1 MVCVPLHLLLFLV
14 HGAGAGIYPHGMCA
28 GLTVPELRTP
38 LVGLISAL
46 ATRAAHLE
54 ERSQLVDSGA
64 AASGPF
70 VEAARL
76 LVGMN
81 ARAPRR
87 IEGDDFEAQVRLGI
101 CCVGNG
107 PLPARIY
114 APARSACREKQLRN
128 WWPTAAPRWRRCA
141 NHPTRWA
148 SLLHSCCRPRHVV
161 LLGVACVSIF
171 HRFGGA
177 ALLVAGVHGTLVLRS
192 TRPILLCGTLR
203 VAHCAIFSS
212 SFLGSFLV
220 SARMLRKRRERRTL
234 GTLCRQASCQG

>member
-114 APARSACREKQLRN
+114 AQLALPAGRSNCGIGGRQQRPVGDAVRI
-128 WWPTAAPRWRRCA
+128 TRRDGP
-141 NHPTRWA
+141 H
-148 SLLHSCCRPRHVV
+148 CCTVAVV
-161 LLGVACVSIF
+161 
-171 HRFGGA
+171 
-177 ALLVAGVHGTLVLRS
+177 
-192 TRPILLCGTLR
+192 P
-203 VAHCAIFSS
+203 
-212 SFLGSFLV
+212 
-220 SARMLRKRRERRTL
+220 
-234 GTLCRQASCQG
+234 GTLCFWGLLVLVFSTALGVRLCSLPVFMARLFCAALVRYYCAEHCE